1 MEQKMYLCDPEILNA
16 TGVAY
21 IEPRILFDCAVE
33 KIEDNGDVKK
43 VFYNAV
49 RVEEICKQRY
59 NVRVFQKLQE
69 QLKEISEIVALV

>member
-1 MEQKMYLCDPEILNA
+1 MYLCDPEILNA

-33 KIEDNGDVKK
+33 KIEDNGDIKK
-43 VFYNAV
+43 VFYNAA

-59 NVRVFQKLQE
+59 SNRVFQRLQD
-69 QLKEISEIVALV
+69 QLKGISEIVALV